1 MCYQFT
7 KNMKYMGP
15 KGSIK
20 IKHNRR
26 TKPILHHHIDG
37 VTNMFGDNE
46 IKTRMV
52 VGFEADKIL
61 KTFDKP
67 VAYSCV
73 VDHSNTNHGKIIKD
87 ILVKYNHKTTDC
99 AGCFIATDVSVIPK
113 ITNIDI
119 DLSKNYVFYTDN
131 KDLETDITCNIQN
144 DQIEY
149 ILYNTSENFW
159 TGMVYL
165 SNEAIRAIKHINLVY
180 NTDPLFLIEIINQAI
195 TTGVDFRPYKLK
207 KKDFSYIHNNSLKL
221 TTKAT

>member
-15 KGSIK
+15 KASIK
-20 IKHNRR
+20 IKHNRK

-37 VTNMFGDNE
+37 ITKMFSGNN
-46 IKTRMV
+46 IKKKMV

-61 KTFDKP
+61 KTFDEP
-67 VAYSCV
+67 VPYSCV
-73 VDHSNTNHGKIIKD
+73 MDHNNTNHGKIIKD
-87 ILVKYNHKTTDC
+87 ILVKYNHKNPDC
-99 AGCFIATDVSVIPK
+99 IGCFIATDVSLIPK
-113 ITNIDI
+113 IANIDI
-119 DLSKNYVFYTDN
+119 DLNKSYVFYTDSR
-131 KDLETDITCNIQN
+131 DLDTDITCNIEDN
-144 DQIEY
+144 QIEY
-149 ILYNTSENFW
+149 ILYNTSDHFW

-180 NTDPLFLIEIINQAI
+180 NTDPLFLMEVINQAI
-195 TTGVDFRPYKLK
+195 SIGVNFDPYKLK